1 MNSSVDRNQPCPCGS
16 GKKHKNCCGRAGLT
30 FTKKRQKQAYIALA
44 AVIAL
49 VSIVLLLQRTD
60 SANSS
65 PSPVGFNT
73 TAGSG
78 QLTPQPSGEVPA
90 GKIWSPEHGHW
101 HDANTIGNFNPN
113 NALTPT
119 ASGSSTPQPSGP
131 VPAGKIWS
139 PEHGHW
145 HDVSGIGSTT
155 TGNTQAQPGTG
166 QNPISQP
173 PGEAPAGQV
182 WSPDHGHWHDAITG
196 RSIQSSQSTSVPQ
209 PPGDVPP
216 GKIWSPEHGHW
227 HDAKIINPGAGTP

>member
-30 FTKKRQKQAYIALA
+30 FTKKRQKQAYIALT

-65 PSPVGFNT
+65 PSPVGFNAA
-73 TAGSG
+73 AGSG
-78 QLTPQPSGEVPA
+78 LLTPQPSGEVPA

-101 HDANTIGNFNPN
+101 HNVNGSGTSTSSNT
-113 NALTPT
+113 LT
-119 ASGSSTPQPSGP
+119 PSGP
-131 VPAGKIWS
+131 GVNSIP
-139 PEHGHW
+139 
-145 HDVSGIGSTT
+145 
-155 TGNTQAQPGTG
+155 
-166 QNPISQP
+166 QP

-182 WSPDHGHWHDAITG
+182 WSAEHGHWHDAITG
-196 RSIQSSQSTSVPQ
+196 RSIQSSQSTSIPQ

-227 HDAKIINPGAGTP
+227 HDVTIINSGAGTP